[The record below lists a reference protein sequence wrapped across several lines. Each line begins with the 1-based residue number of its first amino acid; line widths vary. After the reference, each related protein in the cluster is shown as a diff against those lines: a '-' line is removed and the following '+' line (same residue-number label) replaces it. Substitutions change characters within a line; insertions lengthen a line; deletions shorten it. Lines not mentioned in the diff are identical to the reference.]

1 MLGYLNITEQ
11 VTGRPISG
19 GGAPPSP
26 ASRWLAAAT
35 STQTLASRAPA
46 TEARTPS
53 QERMQSRAGT
63 RTLWCSGGSRRQRPS
78 RGNSPA
84 RPGIAPH
91 ETARIMRIQWGKVR
105 LSFHRNN
112 HFCIYLV
119 YSKWS
124 IYSIYAMAQGGP
136 CALWGSVDSDP
147 ANTGASYWCGDL
159 VAGGGAGNDHQM
171 ASGSLSIP
179 LGVTYNT
186 TKPELQHFRDWADAR
201 GAVVH
206 AWMNGGVSTKTCFLV
221 CPSHGPPAFCRASIV
236 QFVVCNNI
244 NQI

>member
-119 YSKWS
+119 YLVHIRAEKETCKCLRVQV
-124 IYSIYAMAQGGP
+124 IQDVHKKNIHKMHNITYSI
-136 CALWGSVDSDP
+136 
-147 ANTGASYWCGDL
+147 
-159 VAGGGAGNDHQM
+159 
-171 ASGSLSIP
+171 
-179 LGVTYNT
+179 
-186 TKPELQHFRDWADAR
+186 LQ
-201 GAVVH
+201 
-206 AWMNGGVSTKTCFLV
+206 
-221 CPSHGPPAFCRASIV
+221 
-236 QFVVCNNI
+236 
-244 NQI
+244 

>member
-1 MLGYLNITEQ
+1 MLSWVMLGYLNITEQ

-91 ETARIMRIQWGKVR
+91 ETARIMRIQWGKVDR
-105 LSFHRNN
+105 AR
-112 HFCIYLV
+112 C
-119 YSKWS
+119 
-124 IYSIYAMAQGGP
+124 GGASTP
-136 CALWGSVDSDP
+136 TQQIQVRA
-147 ANTGASYWCGDL
+147 TGAGTSS
-159 VAGGGAGNDHQM
+159 Q
-171 ASGSLSIP
+171 
-179 LGVTYNT
+179 
-186 TKPELQHFRDWADAR
+186 
-201 GAVVH
+201 AVVR
-206 AWMNGGVSTKTCFLV
+206 AMTIRWLAAPS
-221 CPSHGPPAFCRASIV
+221 PSHWA
-236 QFVVCNNI
+236 
-244 NQI
+244 

>member
-1 MLGYLNITEQ
+1 MGYVGLLEYNGAGDWETDQWGWCSTIPCLALACRGNVDSDPGLSCPRYGGPNSIT
-11 VTGRPISG
+11 GANAISG
-19 GGAPPSP
+19 GHSDSVVQWWQPAPKAKPRQFTGP
-26 ASRWLAAAT
+26 AGNCS
-35 STQTLASRAPA
+35 
-46 TEARTPS
+46 ARNCT
-53 QERMQSRAGT
+53 
-63 RTLWCSGGSRRQRPS
+63 
-78 RGNSPA
+78 
-84 RPGIAPH
+84 H
-91 ETARIMRIQWGKVR
+91 
-105 LSFHRNN
+105 
-112 HFCIYLV
+112 
-119 YSKWS
+119 
-124 IYSIYAMAQGGP
+124 YAYTMGQGGP